1 MCNSIWATAVVG
13 EAELSQIGT
22 EMDLFMLQ
30 KHFSLKFNKGLGY
43 WGSILSVQNVNF
55 IVLHNVRIY
64 KGVGT

>member
-1 MCNSIWATAVVG
+1 MGRLNVNGSFYAPKT
-13 EAELSQIGT
+13 
-22 EMDLFMLQ
+22 F
-30 KHFSLKFNKGLGY
+30 FLKISVFNKGLGY